1 MGSDFALGFFD
12 KRFDMNTKIS
22 QLVLALGALVM
33 AGSAMAVDSTTATA
47 DVSATVLIPLKIVKV
62 TDLAFGNVVGG
73 NGVVT
78 VSTLGA
84 RTKAG
89 GAAFVGSSTPTAAS
103 FTVTG
108 EGTSTFGISYTG
120 SSTVLTNTTGVGG
133 ETMAIGWI
141 TEAVATT
148 ATGATTV
155 AQDSTGTL
163 ASGSA
168 KIFSGAALTVDNFQV
183 AGAYTGSLVVTVA
196 YN

>member
-1 MGSDFALGFFD
+1 MT
-12 KRFDMNTKIS
+12 TKMS
-22 QLVLALGALVM
+22 KLALAIGALVM
-33 AGSAMAVDSTTATA
+33 AGGAMAADSTTATA
-47 DVSATVLIPLKIVKV
+47 TVSATVLVPLKIVKA

-78 VSTLGA
+78 VATDGTRTKLGA
-84 RTKAG
+84 N
-89 GAAFVGSSTPTAAS
+89 AFVGSSTPTAAS

-108 EGTSTFGISYTG
+108 EGTSTFAIDYTG
-120 SSTVLTNTTGVGG
+120 SSTVLTNTTGTGN

-148 ATGATTV
+148 ATGSTTV
-155 AQDSTGTL
+155 AQDATGTL

-183 AGAYTGSLVVTVA
+183 AGAYTGSLVATVA